1 MLEGYDPDYSEQPD
15 EQLDEFLCEY
25 VDGTM
30 DPSVRAAFEE
40 YLEANPRLAAHARC
54 LCRTRSML
62 CSYGGRHGGE
72 TLEEQIRHRV
82 ACELNRK
89 NRSEATLVSRLGT
102 AAMMTSIF
110 SLLLILGG
118 MSGLTQVDYNGIP
131 LSTADSSADHLDS
144 MELPSDNGHAAGRT
158 LPLEWYAREA
168 SWSVVGPKSML
179 PAIDMQPIGWHRT
192 TFDSTASPVMRL
204 AVAP

>member
-15 EQLDEFLCEY
+15 DQLDEFLCEY

-40 YLEANPRLAAHARC
+40 YLEANPTLADHARC

-62 CSYGGRHGGE
+62 SSYGGRHGGE

-89 NRSEATLVSRLGT
+89 NRSEATLVSRLGS
-102 AAMMTSIF
+102 AAMLTSIF
-110 SLLLILGG
+110 SLVLILG
-118 MSGLTQVDYNGIP
+118 MMAGLTQVDYNGIP
-131 LSTADSSADHLDS
+131 PSAADSSSEHLDS
-144 MELPSDNGHAAGRT
+144 MELPSDNGLVAGRSM
-158 LPLEWYAREA
+158 PLEWYARDA

-179 PAIDMQPIGWHRT
+179 PAIDMKPIGWHRAK
-192 TFDSTASPVMRL
+192 FDSTATPRMRL